1 MLCCGSLYLKASL
14 QSGYVGNHR
23 LKREANNQ
31 KHLHLY
37 LVSLVRCLQHTQ
49 VSPGCVN
56 TTAPTLRHGQ
66 YCYSRHHHC
75 KLYYNNKTSSNWDKF
90 TLATDQVPHWWRYWY
105 QTFCCADTG
114 PGDHRDH
121 CAMFGLFTVPVCG
134 QTNHKYRH
142 IHNARHL
149 NSNYWN
155 NVLIKSQWSM
165 FTVIISPFCA
175 DDSEKYFVHC
185 LKSPPIPIYIYGGG
199 EYGPAVAWL
208 WCIFVT
214 FAVRDTNMP
223 SWRGARVT
231 CHVVTSRDIIIIQ
244 SIMLVTGE
252 HRGRGT
258 LVTAKW

>member
-1 MLCCGSLYLKASL
+1 
-14 QSGYVGNHR
+14 
-23 LKREANNQ
+23 
-31 KHLHLY
+31 
-37 LVSLVRCLQHTQ
+37 
-49 VSPGCVN
+49 
-56 TTAPTLRHGQ
+56 
-66 YCYSRHHHC
+66 
-75 KLYYNNKTSSNWDKF
+75 
-90 TLATDQVPHWWRYWY
+90 
-105 QTFCCADTG
+105 
-114 PGDHRDH
+114 
-121 CAMFGLFTVPVCG
+121 MFGLFTVPVCG

-214 FAVRDTNMP
+214 FAVRVTNLP

-252 HRGRGT
+252 HRRRGT
-258 LVTAKW
+258 LVTNCKMIKVVWRWRCDVLLGRVGRNNIKVTLRD